1 MYNSSIIDF
10 NIDQISAEFHD
21 NILDSSKVD
30 ILSFGLSRVKL
41 SVNLHKYLPRPYI
54 DISVGPRDGHKK
66 VESIKFN
73 VTGQGVVDH
82 VEANISLDRHRHGV
96 ADVTALLE
104 PARLNGF
111 AGWLLGG
118 PVKIKT
124 KVAIN
129 DGIGKLDDI
138 DSIRVRAGRFGK
150 VCKALVKNT
159 IQANNPGFT
168 LADDGRAVIKLKL
181 TLFSEKRSNPI
192 TRWLA
197 QTANRV
203 LQFFTRPIEIPM
215 SFKGAPYAPPLPGEK
230 GIGSLN
236 ALRFIDG
243 LFNPCPLS
251 IHSDTHE
258 QLLRELR
265 MVAIDEN
272 PQEHLERLDNIIDQ
286 VIEEFRMGNAPSHL
300 ILARQIPLD
309 SLVLLVN
316 RVKGNETRRNDL
328 SRLLFL
334 VANLVEALPEKAV
347 QLVHSTGFTP
357 ESQPYLLHLIAT
369 TPATS
374 WLVDPKDGKVM
385 EPIYQSHRFQ
395 RLHEFWKNSQS
406 NPDGC
411 IYHPDSNKHPEQ
423 KVTETVVETVH
434 KLASDIDIPDDIRL
448 MMARDFD
455 FANKMFKIAAPVK
468 QDLPVN
474 AQLLRYSKR
483 VLPLSRKNEV
493 DLLKRRLNV
502 YDGPK
507 FPEGSPR
514 AFAG

>member
-1 MYNSSIIDF
+1 PKKCVARELPKILCYLMQTAQTYESMGGNLNEPVKIDRVIIDGRVFKNIEAYLIKMKDGSIQIRKMDLVFENENRVDVDVEVTGVSIAYQLPEKSKLYKAALLAAAPGMSPADLARNVLDTFLPEHIDF

-118 PVKIKT
+118 PVKINT

-129 DGIGKLDDI
+129 DGIAKLDDI
-138 DSIRVRAGRFGK
+138 DSIRVRAGRFGR

-230 GIGSLN
+230 GIGSFN

-265 MVAIDEN
+265 MVAIDES

-347 QLVHSTGFTP
+347 QLVH
-357 ESQPYLLHLIAT
+357 
-369 TPATS
+369 
-374 WLVDPKDGKVM
+374 
-385 EPIYQSHRFQ
+385 
-395 RLHEFWKNSQS
+395 
-406 NPDGC
+406 
-411 IYHPDSNKHPEQ
+411 
-423 KVTETVVETVH
+423 
-434 KLASDIDIPDDIRL
+434 
-448 MMARDFD
+448 
-455 FANKMFKIAAPVK
+455 
-468 QDLPVN
+468 
-474 AQLLRYSKR
+474 
-483 VLPLSRKNEV
+483 
-493 DLLKRRLNV
+493 
-502 YDGPK
+502 
-507 FPEGSPR
+507 
-514 AFAG
+514 